1 MPETFPFEKRHKYPH
16 MMPYD
21 VAIWERFIEQFPDAY
36 DHVQYDVKVGSAPE
50 HDTIVNLETM
60 GDSINLY
67 KKKID
72 VIGYKG
78 DQIDIIE
85 LKPNAGASALGQVRS
100 YGVLYT
106 KEFNPPITPKLVVI
120 TDTLKTDMGILAHD
134 MGVQVVV
141 V

>member
-1 MPETFPFEKRHKYPH
+1 MSETFPFEKRHWYPH

-36 DHVQYDVKVGSAPE
+36 DHVQYDVKVGTPPE
-50 HDTIVNLETM
+50 FDTVVHEPTM
-60 GDSINLY
+60 GDAINLY

-85 LKPNAGASALGQVRS
+85 LKPNAGSSALGQVIG

-106 KEFNPPITPKLVVI
+106 KEFNPPTTPKLVVI
-120 TDTLKTDMGILAHD
+120 TDTPKTDLGLMAHA
-134 MGVQVVV
+134 MGVTIVVV
-141 V
+141 

>member
-1 MPETFPFEKRHKYPH
+1 MSETFPFEKRYKYPH

-50 HDTIVNLETM
+50 HDTIVNTDTG
-60 GDSINLY
+60 GDALDLY

-72 VIGYKG
+72 VVAYKG

-85 LKPNAGASALGQVRS
+85 LKPNASASACGQVVG

-106 KEFNPPITPKLVVI
+106 KEFNPPTRPKLVVI
-120 TDTLKTDMGILAHD
+120 TDAPKRDLGLIAHE
-134 MGVQVVV
+134 MGVTIVVV
-141 V
+141 